1 MNCPTARDR
10 IAPDRLPEVDAL
22 RGLALFGILVVNIT
36 AFASAYYGR
45 GMTDPAFTGPAGRL
59 VEGLI
64 SFVFETKC
72 YLLFS
77 FLFGYSFT
85 LQMRSAE
92 RAGQALV
99 LRIARRQIG
108 LWLIGLAHAALL
120 FHGDILTTYAVL
132 GCFLLML
139 RHWSDQ
145 SALRLAAGLVVVTAT
160 VWAGLGGLQLL
171 AGEVVDPLAV
181 HAEAA
186 AALAAYG
193 GTPGT
198 VIGGHLQELSGM
210 WILLALVQAP
220 TALAMFLCGLV
231 AGRRRLF
238 ERDEEAR
245 PLYRR
250 LLRLALLI
258 GLPGS
263 AIYTY
268 TSMQQ
273 PGTGWEVLGLAV
285 SILTGPF
292 LAGGYVAGAMLL
304 FNIATGACLVVV
316 LAPAGRMALSNYLG
330 QSLACSLIFTAY
342 GFGLVGQIAPLGV
355 MGIAIGLYLCQLAVS
370 AWWLRRHAYGPL
382 EWLLRALTIA
392 AWPRWRTAAAEGAA
406 Q

>member
-1 MNCPTARDR
+1 MSRPT
-10 IAPDRLPEVDAL
+10 APDRLTQVDAL

-36 AFASAYYGR
+36 AFASVYYGR
-45 GMTDPAFTGPAGRL
+45 GVTDPAFTGLAGRL
-59 VEGLI
+59 VEGLT
-64 SFVFETKC
+64 SFVFETKF

-85 LQMRSAE
+85 LQLRSAG

-99 LRIARRQIG
+99 PRIARRQIG
-108 LWLIGLAHAALL
+108 LWLIGLAHAVLL

-139 RHWSDQ
+139 RRWSDAA
-145 SALRLAAGLVVVTAT
+145 ALRLAAGLVVATAT

-186 AALAAYG
+186 AALAAYA

-198 VIGGHLQELSGM
+198 VIGAHLQELSEV
-210 WILLALVQAP
+210 WILLGLVQAP
-220 TALAMFLCGLV
+220 SALAMFLCGLV

-263 AIYTY
+263 AVYTY
-268 TSMQQ
+268 TSMQW
-273 PGTGWEVLGLAV
+273 PGTGWEVLGLAA
-285 SILTGPF
+285 STLTGPF
-292 LAGGYVAGAMLL
+292 LTGGYVAAAMLA
-304 FNIATGACLVVV
+304 FRSAAGTRVVAA

-330 QSLACSLIFTAY
+330 QSLACSLVFTGY
-342 GFGLVGQIAPLGV
+342 GLGLVGQVPAPGVLAIA
-355 MGIAIGLYLCQLAVS
+355 MAIYLLQLAFS
-370 AWWLRRHAYGPL
+370 AWWLGRHAYGPL

-392 AWPRWRTAAAEGAA
+392 ALPAWRATPASSPTR
-406 Q
+406 